1 MKVTIVLSL
10 ARGQGAICELY
21 NLDEGEMMRQ
31 LILLTAIILFFTSC
45 SSSEVKKE
53 LTAEEENRF
62 AVDQV
67 ACNEKADASTRGF
80 GQGGITWE
88 RKHKEIFDYCMKSK
102 GWDVE

>member
-1 MKVTIVLSL
+1 
-10 ARGQGAICELY
+10 
-21 NLDEGEMMRQ
+21 MMRQ
-31 LILLTAIILFFTSC
+31 LILLTVFVLLLTSC
-45 SSSEVKKE
+45 SSSAVKKE
-53 LTAEEENRF
+53 LTAEEKSQF
-62 AVDQV
+62 AADSV

>member
-1 MKVTIVLSL
+1 M
-10 ARGQGAICELY
+10 
-21 NLDEGEMMRQ
+21 DEGVMMRQ
-31 LILLTAIILFFTSC
+31 LILSMTTILFFVSC

-53 LTAEEENRF
+53 LTAEEESQF

-67 ACNEKADASTRGF
+67 ACNKKADASTRGF